1 MKKILSIIILC
12 LCCYLYGMA
21 EVNKSVRQRVDTY
34 FQKVKAQPDWLVAR
48 LQMYWNSHATE
59 VYIEGES
66 FHHVGGIKAPVP
78 TVRLCGTRSNG
89 GSYGRPKL
97 EDVIPYD
104 DDTESNVTYINKA
117 TNRQEKV
124 HPSKTGASIASVNRE
139 ILGIARDAALVYQEN
154 GDTCLARMAYNVF
167 DCYMRGIYYRNM
179 PIDLRHSGIQN
190 IVGLTTFEVIHEDAI
205 KETTTIY
212 AILKKY
218 IQDCLH
224 RQKDFSL
231 YDEAFKKWANLII
244 DNGVPHNNWD
254 LFQADL
260 ISKVA
265 IILGDDTTYTD
276 KKGKQYYQNYIVNES
291 SQRQWALAKLAKYG
305 FDENTYIWNESP
317 GYSVNVVNDF
327 AELANRMERDAEI
340 NLFDSIPFLP
350 NTVMASIQYLMPN
363 RMVCGFGDTH
373 PNYLKSLGA
382 ESIKDYAKR
391 RNLRSLYLRFDSLS
405 KAISPTSSSTYIE
418 QYVSPSFYTPNVSW
432 IAMRSGMDINH
443 DLMVS
448 LNGSLGN
455 HQHANGISLE
465 LYGKGYV
472 LAPDGGIGSNLY
484 SGADY
489 HEYYSQFPAHN
500 TVCVNGKS
508 SYRVMQSDHPF
519 TLIDRYPN
527 TNDTGNFCTIY
538 DDTCKQCHNT
548 FATVA
553 FEEPATHA
561 QQQRTVGI
569 IKTSEK
575 GGFYVDVFR
584 SKQEG
589 KEQFHDYFYHNLGQE
604 MNITDNKGKLLS
616 LKAFDNFENVSL
628 KAYSWIKD
636 KQSVSYQDNIITTF
650 TTNCRDGRKINMKM
664 WMKGE
669 KNREVIQALS
679 PRNMEYERL
688 GNFMPYDIISH
699 PVLTF
704 IARQHGEAWNT
715 PFVAIYEPSDSKEPS
730 EIEQVSYFRPKSED
744 TSAIGICVK
753 MKNGK
758 THYIFS
764 SSQKAQMTYKGMSV
778 NGIYGVVTK

>member
-21 EVNKSVRQRVDTY
+21 EVNKSVKQRVDTY
-34 FQKVKAQPDWLVAR
+34 FQKVKTQPDWLVAR

-89 GSYGRPKL
+89 GSYGRPRL

-231 YDEAFKKWANLII
+231 YDEAFKKWADLII

-405 KAISPTSSSTYIE
+405 KAISPTSSATYIE

-764 SSQKAQMTYKGMSV
+764 SSQKAKMTYKGMSV

>member
-1 MKKILSIIILC
+1 
-12 LCCYLYGMA
+12 MA
-21 EVNKSVRQRVDTY
+21 RKY
-34 FQKVKAQPDWLVAR
+34 
-48 LQMYWNSHATE
+48 
-59 VYIEGES
+59 
-66 FHHVGGIKAPVP
+66 
-78 TVRLCGTRSNG
+78 
-89 GSYGRPKL
+89 
-97 EDVIPYD
+97 
-104 DDTESNVTYINKA
+104 
-117 TNRQEKV
+117 
-124 HPSKTGASIASVNRE
+124 
-139 ILGIARDAALVYQEN
+139 
-154 GDTCLARMAYNVF
+154 
-167 DCYMRGIYYRNM
+167 
-179 PIDLRHSGIQN
+179 
-190 IVGLTTFEVIHEDAI
+190 TFEVIHEDAI

-231 YDEAFKKWANLII
+231 YDEAFKKWADLII

-405 KAISPTSSSTYIE
+405 KAISPTSSATYIE

-548 FATVA
+548 FATVT

-589 KEQFHDYFYHNLGQE
+589 KEQFHEYFYHNLGQE

-764 SSQKAQMTYKGMSV
+764 SSQKAKMTYKGMSV

>member
-231 YDEAFKKWANLII
+231 YDEAFKKWADLII

-405 KAISPTSSSTYIE
+405 KAISPTSSATYIE

-548 FATVA
+548 FATVT

-589 KEQFHDYFYHNLGQE
+589 KEQFHEYFYHNLGQE

-764 SSQKAQMTYKGMSV
+764 SSQKAKMTYKGMSV

>member
-21 EVNKSVRQRVDTY
+21 EVNKSVKQRVDTY

-317 GYSVNVVNDF
+317 GYCVNVVNDF
-327 AELANRMERDAEI
+327 AELANRMERDTEI

-391 RNLRSLYLRFDSLS
+391 RNLQSLYLRFDSLS
-405 KAISPTSSSTYIE
+405 KAISPTSSATYIE

-764 SSQKAQMTYKGMSV
+764 SSQKAKMTYKGMSV

>member
-21 EVNKSVRQRVDTY
+21 EVNKSVKQRVYTY

-48 LQMYWNSHATE
+48 LQMYWNSQATE

-89 GSYGRPKL
+89 GSYGRPRL

-117 TNRQEKV
+117 TNKQEKV

-167 DCYMRGIYYRNM
+167 DCYMRGLYYRNM

-254 LFQADL
+254 LFQADF

-265 IILGDDTTYTD
+265 IVLGDDTTYTD

-405 KAISPTSSSTYIE
+405 KAISPTSSATYIE

-616 LKAFDNFENVSL
+616 LEAFDNFENVSL

-704 IARQHGEAWNT
+704 IARQHGEAWDT

-764 SSQKAQMTYKGMSV
+764 SSQKAKMTYKGMSV
-778 NGIYGVVTK
+778 FGIYGVVTK